1 MAALNTDK
9 LKKLS
14 RRWVGQIGSGG
25 VSDAT
30 VTTIPLAST
39 TNLPTDTAVVATID
53 RVDASGT
60 ATSPL
65 EETVI
70 GVVSGSNLVTC
81 TRGVEGTAQ
90 AHSAGAVVEILV
102 TAKGWNDIVDH
113 LLVEH
118 NQDGTHA
125 KVTGLTN
132 NTAISQKDFAGTTRA
147 IAMLN
152 SNNVLE
158 IGVSGATAKKNIYLT
173 DSGAADAYVVTCSP
187 APIAYATGME
197 ITFKATNANTTAATL
212 NVNSLGAKTIKRYGT
227 TDLSA
232 GDIAAGQVIT
242 VIYDGTNFLL
252 KNWAQ
257 GSATASILTTTQFA
271 PQGFLL
277 NGKISVTVS
286 SNNITVA
293 IKGMDGNDPSSSNKV
308 YCRIGD
314 TVRTISAALS
324 VTKNAGTNWFGS
336 GATKLATKEIDY
348 FVYLGYNATDG
359 VLIGFARIPTA
370 RQYSDFSSTST
381 NERYCAISTITTAAS
396 SDYYELIG
404 RFAATL
410 SATASFNWS
419 VPAYTALN
427 LIQRPIFETRWL
439 IYAPTYTGF
448 SSSPTGG
455 TDRYRISGN
464 MVHLKHAASSLG
476 TSNAANFLQD
486 LPIVSGASVG
496 QETFAVEGWD
506 NSSLQTSPLL
516 LTISPSATQMT
527 FGKSLTS
534 AGGFTTSGTKEANYS
549 CFYEID

>member
-125 KVTGLTN
+125 STIVKTTGTQSVTGVKTFTTPQILTSIN
-132 NTAISQKDFAGTTRA
+132 DTNGNEIIKTPATASAVNEVTVTNAATGNAPAIS
-147 IAMLN
+147 
-152 SNNVLE
+152 
-158 IGVSGATAKKNIYLT
+158 
-173 DSGAADAYVVTCSP
+173 
-187 APIAYATGME
+187 ATGGDTD
-197 ITFKATNANTTAATL
+197 IDLSLVGKGAGKVKIGTAA
-212 NVNSLGAKTIKRYGT
+212 
-227 TDLSA
+227 
-232 GDIAAGQVIT
+232 
-242 VIYDGTNFLL
+242 L
-252 KNWAQ
+252 KFPNWAQ